1 MHSGL
6 QLGFVLVRI
15 LVYMNIP
22 LDELVCF
29 IAAIQWSNW
38 RDQLTS

>member
-1 MHSGL
+1 MHIWPSV
-6 QLGFVLVRI
+6 GFVLVRI